1 MLSVE
6 KEFLFFS
13 TTVTT
18 ETSIWGHLFLE
29 NFDFFNFIISAALRA
44 RNYTCKNAKTPRA
57 AGDEPTAW
65 GLSLFLQA
73 RCMGFEISKAA

>member
-65 GLSLFLQA
+65 GAFVISSGPLY
-73 RCMGFEISKAA
+73 GF

>member
-1 MLSVE
+1 MLSVA

-18 ETSIWGHLFLE
+18 EILGWGHLFLE
-29 NFDFFNFIISAALRA
+29 NFDFFNFIISAASRA
-44 RNYTCKNAKTPRA
+44 SNYTCKNAKTPRA

-65 GLSLFLQA
+65 GVLLLLQA
-73 RCMGFEISKAA
+73 RCMGPEISKAA